1 VSEKEQAP
9 GTALLK
15 LFDSAVEA
23 YDDILWVA
31 STVGPKNL
39 EKTVT
44 ELVRRLLAKKD
55 LISDYATRISNIYKI
70 SATVAGRRADEH
82 KVRRLLYDAMKLEE
96 LTDYMWDEARKRDNS
111 VSFSNYPA
119 MAKNFVKSLLESGGN
134 LRAFYKKVRVLVSE
148 MAKLSQELLSEAS
161 DNLAIIGILPRKRVL
176 EEFEE
181 GLGESVPDVSKLSEP
196 VNDNEGGE
204 ANQ

>member
-23 YDDILWVA
+23 YDDVLWVA
-31 STVGPKNL
+31 SATGLKDL

-44 ELVRRLLAKKD
+44 ELARRLLAEKN
-55 LISDYATRISNIYKI
+55 LINSYAARIANIYKI
-70 SATVAGRRADEH
+70 SATVAGRRADER

-96 LTDYMWDEARKRDNS
+96 LGNYIWDVARKRDNS
-111 VSFSNYPA
+111 VSFSDYPA
-119 MAKNFVKSLLESGGN
+119 MAKNFVKSLLESGEN
-134 LRAFYKKVRVLVSE
+134 LRSFYKKVRALVSE
-148 MAKLSQELLSEAS
+148 TAKLSQELLSEAS
-161 DNLAIIGILPRKRVL
+161 DNLTLIGVLPRKRIL
-176 EEFEE
+176 EQFEE
-181 GLGESVPDVSKLSEP
+181 GLGESVPDVGKLSEP

-204 ANQ
+204 ADQ

>member
-1 VSEKEQAP
+1 MSEKEQAP

-23 YDDILWVA
+23 YDDILWMA
-31 STVGPKNL
+31 SATGLKDL

-44 ELVRRLLAKKD
+44 ELVRRLLAEKN
-55 LISDYATRISNIYKI
+55 LINGYVARIANIYKI
-70 SATVAGRRADEH
+70 SATVAGRRADER

-96 LTDYMWDEARKRDNS
+96 LGNYIWDVARKRDNS
-111 VSFSNYPA
+111 VSFSDYPA
-119 MAKNFVKSLLESGGN
+119 MAKNFVKSLLESGEN
-134 LRAFYKKVRVLVSE
+134 LRSFYKKVRALVSE
-148 MAKLSQELLSEAS
+148 TAKLSQELLSETS
-161 DNLAIIGILPRKRVL
+161 DNLTLIGVLPRKRIL
-176 EEFEE
+176 EQFEE
-181 GLGESVPDVSKLSEP
+181 GLGESVPNVGKLSEP